1 MKRDVLEREIKELI
15 VSALDL
21 EDVTADDIDTN
32 APLFGTGLGLDSID
46 SLELGMA
53 LKKKYQVNFKADKE
67 ANREYFKSVACLAAY
82 IAESKNIT
90 LE

>member
-1 MKRDVLEREIKELI
+1 MKRELLEREIKELI

-21 EDVTADDIDTN
+21 EDITADDIDTN
-32 APLFGTGLGLDSID
+32 APLFGAGLGLDSID
-46 SLELGMA
+46 SLELGKA
-53 LKKKYQVNFKADKE
+53 LKNKYQVNFKADKE
-67 ANREYFKSVACLAAY
+67 ANKEYFKSVACLANY

>member
-1 MKRDVLEREIKELI
+1 MKRDLLEREIKELI

-21 EDVTADDIDTN
+21 EDITPDDIDTN
-32 APLFGTGLGLDSID
+32 APLFGAGLGLDSID
-46 SLELGMA
+46 ALELGMA

-67 ANREYFKSVACLAAY
+67 ANKEYFKSVAHLVAY

>member
-67 ANREYFKSVACLAAY
+67 ANKEYFKSVACLATY